1 MWIQI
6 YNPTTDI
13 YFSAIIAAIPL
24 FILFYLLAIKR
35 KPGHISALASLLA
48 ALIIATL
55 IWKMPPALAINSTIL
70 GMVFGIF
77 PIIWIIITTIW
88 LYNMTVESGQFNII
102 KESLSKITDD
112 RRLQAIFIAFAFG
125 AFIEGTAGFGTP
137 VAITTAMLVGLGFV
151 PLYATKICLLANT
164 APVAFGAIGIPIIV
178 AADVSKT
185 DLLNISSIVGIQVS
199 IIALIVP
206 FWLTLVMSGIKK
218 TIEIIHFL
226 IFAGIVYASVVFFVS
241 NYIGPYLPDLLASI
255 TTITA
260 LLIFT
265 RFVKP
270 KTTFHF
276 PEEAKESNKKSITLT
291 FPIVFKAWLPYIILA
306 LIVYI
311 WSTMPTKGLLN
322 NLDLKISWP
331 FLDNIIF
338 KTSPI
343 TPVDTA
349 YSAIY
354 KFSYA
359 SSAGTAIFIAGLI
372 SIFFMSS
379 YSFKDAYQCFLKTLK
394 ILIYPIIT
402 ISSILGLAYLMNYS
416 GMSSTIGLAL
426 TSTGFLFPFF
436 SPILGWLGVFLTG
449 SDTSSNAL
457 FCSLQNTTAEQL
469 GLNPELA
476 VAANSTG
483 GVCGKMISP
492 QSIAVG
498 AAASGLVGKEGDIFR
513 FTIKHSILMVLLI
526 AVINF
531 IMSLIL

>member
-6 YNPTTDI
+6 YNPALNV
-13 YFSAIIAAIPL
+13 YLSALIASLPL
-24 FILFYLLAIKR
+24 MILFYMLAVKR
-35 KPGHISALASLLA
+35 KSGHISALVSLLA

-55 IWKMPPALAINSTIL
+55 IWKMPPFLAISSAL
-70 GMVFGIF
+70 MGMTFGMF
-77 PIIWIIITTIW
+77 PIIWIIVTTIW
-88 LYNMTVESGQFNII
+88 LYNMTVQSGQFDII

-151 PLYATKICLLANT
+151 PIYAAKICLLANT

-185 DLLNISSIVGIQVS
+185 DLLNISSIAGIQVS

-206 FWLTLVMSGIKK
+206 FWLTLVMSGIKR
-218 TIEIIHFL
+218 TIEVIHFL
-226 IFAGIVYASVVFFVS
+226 IFAGVIYASIVFFVS
-241 NYIGPYLPDLLASI
+241 NYVGPYLPDLLASI
-255 TTITA
+255 TTIIA

-270 KTTFHF
+270 KTIFHF
-276 PEEAKESNKKSITLT
+276 PEEAKESNKKNITLT
-291 FPIVFKAWLPYIILA
+291 FPVVFKAWLPYIILA

-311 WSTMPTKGLLN
+311 WSTMPTKGFLN
-322 NLDLKISWP
+322 NLDLKIPWP
-331 FLDNIIF
+331 YLDNIIY
-338 KTSPI
+338 KTFPI
-343 TPVDTA
+343 TPTNA
-349 YSAIY
+349 PYSAIY
-354 KFSYA
+354 NFSYA
-359 SSAGTAIFIAGLI
+359 SSAGTAIFIAGTI
-372 SIFFMSS
+372 SIFFMPS
-379 YSFKDAYQCFLKTLK
+379 YSFKEAYKCFLKTLRM
-394 ILIYPIIT
+394 LIYPIIT
-402 ISSILGLAYLMNYS
+402 ILSILGLAYLMNYS

-457 FCSLQNTTAEQL
+457 FCSLQNTTAGQL

-483 GVCGKMISP
+483 GICGKMISP

-498 AAASGLVGKEGDIFR
+498 AAASGLIGKEGEIFR
-513 FTIKHSILMVLLI
+513 FTFKHSILMVLLI
-526 AVINF
+526 AIINF